1 MTVLELSN
9 TSFPK
14 VDAEI
19 DSLFQNALDSS
30 STTPKT
36 VENKTT
42 TISAPKLLDIVADL
56 KSKSDA
62 KALFIKEEKQKAE
75 AKALAEEEAKQAL
88 IEERNASLRKE
99 SPERLAR
106 TLFVGNIPT
115 TVLTS
120 KTISRLFKQHF
131 EVDSNQIESLRF
143 RSIAVSAEMSKRVAV
158 ITGQIS
164 ETHDTCNAYIVLTP
178 SSTPSALA
186 ASTNGS
192 LFEGKH
198 LRVDIVGKNNGST
211 TEDGADA
218 NTAKQHS
225 TKKSVFIGNLSH
237 TIKDESL
244 WESFSSCGPI
254 SYVRVIRE
262 KGTGKGKG
270 FGYVAFKDRSSI
282 ELALKLDGTKCEGRK
297 MRIKRCAKDGYQE
310 KKKAHHE
317 KRANA
322 IKAIKDK
329 VLGKKKDVG
338 DGDGDEDVVGNDNFN
353 TSNNSTAFTK
363 KTDNFTKKTDNFTK
377 RTDNFTKKTYNTSKI
392 KTNTT
397 TKDID
402 VSSKKLTPQL
412 PPPHPAQKRV
422 GRKPEPLIPKHITEI
437 QKEKVIRANKR
448 LSPPQRKAKDIV
460 GSDDLPKQEHPAA
473 LRKKRKDLSS
483 MIEAKRLSVLS
494 KKKKTQ

>member
-9 TSFPK
+9 TSVPK

-19 DSLFQNALDSS
+19 DSLFQNALDSFS
-30 STTPKT
+30 NTPKA

-42 TISAPKLLDIVADL
+42 ILGAPKLLDIVADL

-62 KALFIKEEKQKAE
+62 KALFIKEEQQKAE

-198 LRVDIVGKNNGST
+198 LRVDIVGKNNGSS

-225 TKKSVFIGNLSH
+225 TKKSIFIGNLSH

-338 DGDGDEDVVGNDNFN
+338 DGDEDVVGNDNVN
-353 TSNNSTAFTK
+353 SSNNSTVFTK
-363 KTDNFTKKTDNFTK
+363 KTDNFTKKT
-377 RTDNFTKKTYNTSKI
+377 YNTSSI

-397 TKDID
+397 LKDNTLT
-402 VSSKKLTPQL
+402 SKKSTQQL
-412 PPPHPAQKRV
+412 PTPPPHSAQKRV

-448 LSPPQRKAKDIV
+448 LSPPQRKAKDFT
-460 GSDDLPKQEHPAA
+460 GSDDLPKEEHPAA

-483 MIEAKRLSVLS
+483 KIEAKRLSVLS